1 MTDHYTHSLKFAV
14 IDSNG
19 QLVPD
24 ADIEILQLIYS
35 KLNEL
40 QTHVLIFQNRA
51 HYVSISWDKL
61 HVSQLAYIFM
71 GDLFTQSVYEFDDI
85 LYEHTH
91 KTFDLI
97 EKLIENT
104 PYKINFYI
112 SRLPTTS
119 KPVTPKV
126 YGFI

>member
-1 MTDHYTHSLKFAV
+1 MANIYTHSLKFAF
-14 IDSNG
+14 IDSLG
-19 QLVPD
+19 HLVTD
-24 ADIEILQLIYS
+24 VDNEILNLIYS

-51 HYVSISWDKL
+51 HYVSISWEKL
-61 HVSQLAYIFM
+61 HVSQLAFLFM

-97 EKLIENT
+97 EKLISNT

-112 SRLPTTS
+112 SRLPTTT
-119 KPVTPKV
+119 KPITPKV
-126 YGFI
+126 YGLI